1 MSAAS
6 PFDAGPDAT
15 PAGDV
20 DLARQLLLQ
29 KFERVRRTT
38 ETLCEPLEPEDCQV
52 QSMPDVS
59 PTKWH
64 VAHTTW
70 FFETLILEKEPRY
83 RVFDPN
89 FRVLFNSYYNTVG
102 AQHPR
107 PERGLLSRPTLD
119 QVRGYRH
126 WVDRQM
132 TTLVLTCSVRDLE
145 ALAPLVELGLNHEQ
159 QHQEL
164 MLMDVKHVFWSNPLR
179 PTYRR
184 ADPRE
189 ATRAPE
195 LRWIVFPE
203 GLPWIGHGGNTFAYD
218 NETPRH
224 RAFVG
229 AFRLAS
235 RLVTNREYLDFI
247 ADGGYTRPELWLA
260 DGWKAVTAERW
271 EAPLYWETRGGQR
284 WHMTLHGMQPL
295 DLDAPV
301 CHVSYYEADA
311 FARWA
316 GARLPSEEEWE
327 TAAADTAIA
336 GNFAESGALEPL
348 AVHAP
353 SGSDALLQLY
363 GDVWEWTRSPYVAYP
378 GYRQPAGPVGEYNAK
393 FMCNQLVLRGGACV
407 TPQDHIRLTYR
418 NFFAAANRWQF
429 AGIRLAGDV

>member
-1 MSAAS
+1 MSVAS
-6 PFDAGPDAT
+6 PFDSDPDAT
-15 PAGDV
+15 SAEDA
-20 DLARQLLLQ
+20 DLARELLLQ

-38 ETLCEPLEPEDCQV
+38 EALCEPLEPEDCQV
-52 QSMPDVS
+52 QSMLDVS

-64 VAHTTW
+64 IAHTTW
-70 FFETLILEKEPRY
+70 FFETLILEKEPSY
-83 RVFDPN
+83 RGFDPA

-107 PERGLLSRPTLD
+107 PERGLLSRPTFD

-132 TTLVLTCSVRDLE
+132 TTLILTCAVRDLE

-164 MLMDVKHVFWSNPLR
+164 MLMDIKHVFWSNPLR

-184 ADPRE
+184 ADARE
-189 ATRAPE
+189 ATPSPE
-195 LRWIVFPE
+195 LRWIAFQE
-203 GLPWIGHGGNTFAYD
+203 GLPWIGHGGDGFAYD

-247 ADGGYTRPELWLA
+247 ADGGYTRPELWLS
-260 DGWKAVTAERW
+260 DGWKAAAAEGW
-271 EAPLYWETRGGQR
+271 QAPLYWETRGGQR

-316 GARLPSEEEWE
+316 GARLPTEEEWE
-327 TAAADTAIA
+327 TAAGGTAIT
-336 GNFAESGALEPL
+336 GNFVESGALEPL
-348 AVHAP
+348 PEHAP
-353 SGSDALLQLY
+353 SGTDGLLQLY

-378 GYRQPAGPVGEYNAK
+378 GYRQPSGPVGEYNAK

-407 TPQDHIRLTYR
+407 TPQDHIRPTYR

-429 AGIRLAGDV
+429 AGIRLAGDA